1 MKKII
6 SLLILCSFWGLAN
19 INYSFAS
26 TPVQVAEEKIAHA
39 RLMEQSIKRLIVRIG
54 TLEQEYPEI
63 EKEYIE
69 NTLIQL
75 VWVLKELE
83 NIQTGMYTFSRS
95 QDILQNTL
103 SFMKI
108 LNRDIQNRIQKIQ
121 ENRQESITRAYRS
134 YDPVIRE
141 INKFT
146 QQLLEI
152 YSSYYLSLQ
161 VLDRSDREAI
171 NILVEIR
178 EINMKLSNYRE
189 NNFQQLSDLQNYLRI
204 TIQSLRYN
212 IAELRRIRSS

>member
-1 MKKII
+1 
-6 SLLILCSFWGLAN
+6 
-19 INYSFAS
+19 
-26 TPVQVAEEKIAHA
+26 
-39 RLMEQSIKRLIVRIG
+39 
-54 TLEQEYPEI
+54 
-63 EKEYIE
+63 
-69 NTLIQL
+69 
-75 VWVLKELE
+75 
-83 NIQTGMYTFSRS
+83 
-95 QDILQNTL
+95 
-103 SFMKI
+103 MKI

-171 NILVEIR
+171 NILVKIR